1 MFSSLVKKSLLCSM
15 VFAVAACSSTSFRG
29 IGSASNESEAA
40 KEKLYQ
46 STGNH
51 KHLIRLYRDML
62 KKQDNPEI
70 RYKLSESYYQVGDSK
85 ASLLY
90 LQPLLDNHSYLKS
103 EATLLETKNLIQ
115 LRRYND
121 AISAA
126 NRYLAKQPKSGEG
139 YNLRA
144 IAHAQNGQLQ
154 NAHDDLMKARQFF
167 ISDTIALNNLAML
180 EIINGSYANA
190 VELLLPEYLNGVREP
205 RMLHNLVFALV
216 KKGDREYAL
225 DIIRREKMNTS
236 PEDLVNALSKTERIP
251 TTVRK

>member
-1 MFSSLVKKSLLCSM
+1 MIS
-15 VFAVAACSSTSFRG
+15 
-29 IGSASNESEAA
+29 
-40 KEKLYQ
+40 
-46 STGNH
+46 
-51 KHLIRLYRDML
+51 LYRDML
-62 KKQDNPEI
+62 KKQDDPET
-70 RYKLSESYYQVGDSK
+70 RYKLSESYYQIGDSK

-90 LQPLLDNHSYLKS
+90 LQPLLASNSYLKT

-115 LRRYND
+115 LREYNE

-154 NAHDDLMKARQFF
+154 NAHNDLMKARQFF
-167 ISDTIALNNLAML
+167 ISDTVAINNLAML

-225 DIIRREKMNTS
+225 DIIRKEKLNTS

-251 TTVRK
+251 SAVRK